1 MVVKDC
7 LSGYRLSSEP
17 NLPTDNIPVLDPSP
31 SIRRRPFNLPRGP
44 DPPQL
49 DEDEQ
54 IITYVHKKFRS
65 PEASP
70 GSDCS
75 SGNNPVIK
83 RVNISSP
90 APLHATPCSVIQ
102 QRRSVIVRRGD
113 NPAIPINPPE
123 TTTIEIEFENLNSTD
138 KEDLEDYG
146 EKTVVKLSLNIV
158 ELENLFTH
166 EERKY
171 FSHSLSQFVNTW
183 QAIHF
188 GEQFMNIYTSF
199 CQNKEILPLKF
210 ISIMSC
216 ALR

>member
-1 MVVKDC
+1 M
-7 LSGYRLSSEP
+7 
-17 NLPTDNIPVLDPSP
+17 
-31 SIRRRPFNLPRGP
+31 
-44 DPPQL
+44 
-49 DEDEQ
+49 
-54 IITYVHKKFRS
+54 
-65 PEASP
+65 
-70 GSDCS
+70 
-75 SGNNPVIK
+75 
-83 RVNISSP
+83 
-90 APLHATPCSVIQ
+90 
-102 QRRSVIVRRGD
+102 RRGD